1 MSQGA
6 VNRHFLERSLNSVVK
21 KTVRN
26 VVATVFSL
34 CICIAVVATGDEFA
48 VEDFMEID
56 VDNIA
61 FPDVVEWS
69 ESTRPLSMRKGDWSF
84 TLSQEPDRQVLSA
97 ESGDARVTQSITPN
111 AVVKRF
117 VFDLRKERFEPM
129 RQEIRIEQ
137 TNERQLEQIK
147 QMAGVTAVK
156 RYEKLGFSIVK
167 INAEV
172 NPIAVFR
179 NLKDDFEIE
188 NARILTGFFEDEP
201 M

>member
-1 MSQGA
+1 
-6 VNRHFLERSLNSVVK
+6 
-21 KTVRN
+21 
-26 VVATVFSL
+26 
-34 CICIAVVATGDEFA
+34 
-48 VEDFMEID
+48 MEID